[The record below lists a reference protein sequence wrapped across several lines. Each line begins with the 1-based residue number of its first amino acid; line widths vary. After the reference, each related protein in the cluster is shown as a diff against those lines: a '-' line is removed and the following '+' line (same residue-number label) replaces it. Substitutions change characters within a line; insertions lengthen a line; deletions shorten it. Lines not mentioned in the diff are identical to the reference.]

1 MGLIYNVIDLDRI
14 EENINTVSRS
24 TFGVFICRA
33 GAARVSIGDKVYK
46 IEKDV
51 LFFYTPYSIIRILE
65 RSDDWDGMML
75 EEEADMLFTTISD
88 IPLNKRIALRE
99 YPCIHV
105 SEAQREGIM
114 RMLEAIR
121 ERDELLEKR
130 LNDDNAALLREIVVT
145 LARAFCMELIAIYFD
160 CTPVDDLPLSREAK
174 IYNRFFSSA
183 FDKCVTQR
191 SVAFYAAEQNM
202 SPGHFSTI
210 IRNVSGRT
218 AMYWIEALT
227 MAKAKKMLADTTLSI
242 KEIASTMA
250 FPDQSTFGKY
260 FKSRENI
267 PPSEYRKR
275 LLLQTRMHI
284 EFLQQS

>member
-1 MGLIYNVIDLDRI
+1 MGQVYNVIGLDRI

-33 GAARVSIGDKVYK
+33 GTARVSIGEKVYR

-51 LFFYTPYSIIRILE
+51 LFFYTPYTIIRILE
-65 RSDDWDGMML
+65 RSDDWNGMML
-75 EEEADMLFTTISD
+75 EEETDMLFATISG
-88 IPLNKRIALRE
+88 IPMKKRIALRE
-99 YPCIHV
+99 YPCIRV
-105 SEAQREGIM
+105 SEAQRVGIM
-114 RMLEAIR
+114 QMLEVIR
-121 ERDELLEKR
+121 GRDELLEKR
-130 LNDDNAALLREIVVT
+130 LNDDNAALLREIVMT

-174 IYNRFFSSA
+174 IYNRFISSA

-191 SVAFYAAEQNM
+191 SVAFYAAEQNI
-202 SPGHFSTI
+202 SPGHFSTV

-218 AMYWIEALT
+218 AMHWIEALT
-227 MAKAKKMLADTTLSI
+227 MAKAKKMLADTALSI
-242 KEIASTMA
+242 KEIASAMA

-275 LLLQTRMHI
+275 LLHQTRTLI
-284 EFLQQS
+284 EFRQ

>member
-1 MGLIYNVIDLDRI
+1 MGQVYNVISLDRI

-24 TFGVFICRA
+24 TFGVFICHA
-33 GAARVSIGDKVYK
+33 GTARVSVEDKVYK

-51 LFFYTPYSIIRILE
+51 LFFYTPYTVIRILE

-75 EEEADMLFTTISD
+75 EEETDMLFATISG

-105 SEAQREGIM
+105 SVAQREGIM
-114 RMLEAIR
+114 RMLEVIR
-121 ERDELLEKR
+121 ERDEALERR
-130 LNDDNAALLREIVVT
+130 LCDDNAALLREIVMT

-160 CTPVDDLPLSREAK
+160 CTPVDNLPLSREAK
-174 IYNRFFSSA
+174 IYNRFVSSA

-191 SVAFYAAEQNM
+191 SVAYYAAEQNM
-202 SPGHFSTI
+202 TAGHFSTVV
-210 IRNVSGRT
+210 RNVSGRT
-218 AMYWIEALT
+218 AMHWIEALT
-227 MAKAKKMLADTTLSI
+227 IAKAKKMLADTTLSI
-242 KEIASTMA
+242 KEIALAMA

-260 FKSRENI
+260 FKSHEHM

-275 LLLQTRMHI
+275 LLH
-284 EFLQQS
+284 